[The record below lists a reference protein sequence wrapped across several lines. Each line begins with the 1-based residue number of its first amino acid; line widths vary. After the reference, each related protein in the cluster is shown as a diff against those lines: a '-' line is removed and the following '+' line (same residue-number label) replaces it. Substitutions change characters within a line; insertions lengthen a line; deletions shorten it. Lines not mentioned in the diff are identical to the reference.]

1 MDETETY
8 IKMCGKATEI
18 QALMTR
24 DMKRDP
30 RNYAYCPTHGTMVN
44 VIFGEYECV
53 ECPVKWVKGDSI
65 DAWIVLPQQDQLIT
79 MLDEMAHWEIRYY
92 PPVKRINENEPF
104 EIDVFSDRYSV
115 ITASTIEQGLLA
127 AVMSER
133 YQKTWDGEN
142 WISSTG
148 SL

>member
-30 RNYAYCPTHGTMVN
+30 RNYAYCPTHDTMVN

-65 DAWIVLPQQDQLIT
+65 DAWIVLPRQDQLQD
-79 MLDEMAHWEIRYY
+79 MY
-92 PPVKRINENEPF
+92 KRANNFPDLYEKIAEFSSFCDKLF
-104 EIDVFSDRYSV
+104 EATNV
-115 ITASTIEQGLLA
+115 IFNSYEQLWLA
-127 AVMSER
+127 FLMSER